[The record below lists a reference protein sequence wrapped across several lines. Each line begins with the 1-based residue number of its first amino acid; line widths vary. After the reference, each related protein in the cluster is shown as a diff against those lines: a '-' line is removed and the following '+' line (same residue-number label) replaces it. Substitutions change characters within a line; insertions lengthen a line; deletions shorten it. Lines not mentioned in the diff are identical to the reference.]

1 MTKYRCPMLGECN
14 HADSGEVFERVVGD
28 DLKCP
33 GCQHLLEVHRP
44 PTRLRL
50 LVGNPARPYRR
61 RGRGRPP
68 RWRRFLVS
76 TSQACRSAESVPV
89 AAATPRPATT
99 GIAPSEAEL
108 QKKKQE
114 SEAGLVAG
122 QAAGAEAKSA
132 AAAANE
138 MIKLGIAKL
147 AQGKLD
153 ESEKA
158 FRGAVDLDPKES
170 LGYYNMAILRLRQGR
185 QDDAFKELE
194 ASFMA
199 GFKWYFDK
207 MQQDTDL
214 DPLRKDPRFAELLKR
229 YQFSGK

>member
-1 MTKYRCPMLGECN
+1 MLGECN

-33 GCQHLLEVHRP
+33 GCQHLLEVH
-44 PTRLRL
+44 PTANAAPSSGGKSRTALIVGGVAAVLLAGGGSWLVLRK
-50 LVGNPARPYRR
+50 PA
-61 RGRGRPP
+61 
-68 RWRRFLVS
+68 V
-76 TSQACRSAESVPV
+76 AESVPV

-199 GFKWYFDK
+199 GFKYFDK